1 MKETAVP
8 AYQEL
13 YLQAAPEIVAAARPE
28 KIGAE
33 KMLKLSFEHVALG
46 ARAAED
52 PVSRMRDPRLTVRVK
67 RVSVQE
73 DRHAQGAEEILTKR
87 KATRTVERPLLV

>member
-8 AYQEL
+8 ACQEL
-13 YLQAAPEIVAAARPE
+13 YLRAVPEIVAAARPE

-33 KMLKLSFEHVALG
+33 KMLKLSFEHVAIR

-67 RVSVQE
+67 MVAVQE
-73 DRHAQGAEEILTKR
+73 DRHAQGADEILTKR